1 MCVISYKNDKR
12 KAPRSDPL
20 KYYKRKKKKREYKTN
35 NILTEVK
42 IYQKDMPIKQF
53 KTVAYY
59 VIQ

>member
-1 MCVISYKNDKR
+1 M
-12 KAPRSDPL
+12 
-20 KYYKRKKKKREYKTN
+20 KYYKRKKKEREYKTN